1 MISAEAPVE
10 DAVHEFRSLEGPP
23 AAGDVVRDFPAAPPS
38 TPPSQFHM
46 AALNVAS
53 LLTLGLVVASVAVW
67 AHESTAQSRSSV
79 TVKLPPAHPAI
90 AQQ

>member
-1 MISAEAPVE
+1 
-10 DAVHEFRSLEGPP
+10 
-23 AAGDVVRDFPAAPPS
+23 
-38 TPPSQFHM
+38 M